1 VVFEVKWY
9 SLSGKVAFIT
19 GAGRGLG
26 AATASAL
33 TRRGARVVIADIDLC
48 TAQSVAETLPRG
60 HCLALQCDVTDLAS
74 VQKSVRLTL
83 ERFGRIDVV
92 IANAGVLGRGGAP
105 FAPYTPIRWL
115 RLAVNVDGVVNTVS
129 ATMES
134 VIGSR
139 GRSSW

>member
-60 HCLALQCDVTDLAS
+60 HCLALQCHVTDLAS
-74 VQKSVRLTL
+74 IQKSVRLTL

-92 IANAGVLGRGGAP
+92 IANAGVLGRGG
-105 FAPYTPIRWL
+105 TIRAL
-115 RLAVNVDGVVNTVS
+115 HADQVAQVGRQ
-129 ATMES
+129 
-134 VIGSR
+134 R
-139 GRSSW
+139 GRSRQHRVGHDGVGDR